1 MKKRTMIRI
10 IILLISILSFF
21 VFPTFANDTINV
33 GYYNDY
39 PLVFQDDDGNP
50 AGFFIEI
57 FNEVFKDS
65 DYTISYKYG
74 SWKETLDS
82 LNSGEVD
89 IVVDILKSD
98 KRDIIY
104 DFNDMPLLLNYGK
117 LCVNKKYK
125 VDSFLDLNNLKI
137 GYLDSDY
144 YAVEDNGIIEMTNIF
159 KLDIKYVPYDTYE
172 DVLKAVEKNK
182 VNAGVINSLT
192 ANQIYDYKNIVD
204 SNLVFAASGV
214 KYATL
219 KNENKE
225 LLLKI
230 DEKLNVLINDKG
242 SYYYNRYDYWL
253 KNKKPN
259 SFHKFYRENFKII
272 IATIL
277 FSLLIFI
284 LLRVEIYRK
293 TKKLKK
299 ANENNE
305 NLANKFENLVSFLS
319 FNIKRVFVNGNDLFL
334 AELLDETMELVPEAK
349 CGVVFK
355 VVNNK
360 LKVVNYKN
368 YKDQKLHE
376 VLLEA
381 QSELNG
387 NTRSKFIKS
396 DKRVLITFS
405 ENEDT
410 LCGLIVDIGDNSKET
425 FSKYSIRI
433 LRVLKKLAASYFL
446 GESIHELNENFQR
459 ELILSIVQMLEIHD
473 DYTKGHSE
481 SVANLS
487 SKLAKYMGLNDMKVN
502 EMYWTGLVHD
512 IGKILINRDIIN
524 KEGRLTLK
532 EYEIIKKHPEFGYM
546 ALRKSKATKD
556 IAKYVLCHHERIDGL
571 GYPNGLKDKEIPIE
585 SKIISI
591 VDSFDAMISSRS
603 YRAKID
609 IDKALLEIE
618 SNLGTQFDKEI
629 GKEFIKMMNI
639 N

>member
-1 MKKRTMIRI
+1 MKKKTMIRI
-10 IILLISILSFF
+10 IISVISILSFF
-21 VFPTFANDTINV
+21 VFPNFANNTINV
-33 GYYNDY
+33 GYYDDY
-39 PLVFQDDDGNP
+39 PLVFQDDDGNS
-50 AGFFIEI
+50 AGFFVEI
-57 FNEVFKDS
+57 FNEIYKDS
-65 DYTISYKYG
+65 DYTINYKYG

-89 IVVDILKSD
+89 IVVDILKSE

-104 DFNDMPLLLNYGK
+104 DFNDTPLLLNYGK
-117 LCVNKKYK
+117 LCVYKKYK

-159 KLDIKYVPYDTYE
+159 KLDIEYIPFDTYE
-172 DVLKAVEKNK
+172 EVLKAVEKNK

-192 ANQIYDYKNIVD
+192 VNQIYDYKNIVD
-204 SNLVFAASGV
+204 TDLVFAASGV

-219 KNENKE
+219 KGENNEK
-225 LLLKI
+225 LLII
-230 DEKLNVLINDKG
+230 DEKLNVLINDKN
-242 SYYYNRYDYWL
+242 SYYYDRYNYWL
-253 KNKKPN
+253 KNKKVN
-259 SFHKFYRENFKII
+259 YFKKFYRENINVII
-272 IATIL
+272 LVIL

-293 TKKLKK
+293 TKELKE
-299 ANENNE
+299 ANKNIG
-305 NLANKFENLVSFLS
+305 NLASKFENLINFLS

-334 AELLDETMELVPEAK
+334 AELLNETLELVPEAK

-355 VVNNK
+355 IVNDK
-360 LKVVNYKN
+360 LKIVNFKN

-376 VLLEA
+376 VLIDV
-381 QSELNG
+381 QKKLNG
-387 NTRSKFIKS
+387 NARNQFIKS
-396 DKRVLITFS
+396 DKRIFLTFS
-405 ENEDT
+405 ENEDSI
-410 LCGLIVDIGDNSKET
+410 CGLIVDIGEDSKEI

-446 GESIHELNENFQR
+446 GESIHELNENFQK

-487 SKLAKYMGLNDMKVN
+487 SKLAKHMGLSDIKVN
-502 EMYWTGLVHD
+502 EIYWTGLVHD
-512 IGKILINRDIIN
+512 IGKILINKDIIT
-524 KEGRLTLK
+524 KDGKLTFK
-532 EYEIIKKHPEFGYM
+532 EYETIKKHPEFGYM

-571 GYPNGLKDKEIPIE
+571 GYPGGLKGDEIPIE
-585 SKIISI
+585 SKIVSI
-591 VDSFDAMISSRS
+591 ADSFDAMISSRS

-609 IDKALLEIE
+609 IDQALIEIE
-618 SNLGTQFDKEI
+618 NNLGTQFDKEI
-629 GKEFIKMMNI
+629 GRQFIEMMNI